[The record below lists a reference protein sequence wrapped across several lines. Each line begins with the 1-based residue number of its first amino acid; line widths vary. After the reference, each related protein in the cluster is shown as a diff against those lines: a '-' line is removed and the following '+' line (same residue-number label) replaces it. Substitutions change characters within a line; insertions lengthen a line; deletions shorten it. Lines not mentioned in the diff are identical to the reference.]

1 MEVVKNWEE
10 EAIEL
15 PNYEIDLNER
25 MKVSVMKTGLQIWW
39 SIIQGNINQKVQS
52 WDKNINKLLIGC
64 GSWNS
69 FLILLDWNR
78 FDENTIS
85 KRSGVGRQPSERRLR
100 AASEANLLAGS
111 SNIQSKL
118 NRYATIIIFVFFVVS
133 VILCLIYIIFVWIY
147 IYYLRHC

>member
-10 EAIEL
+10 EEIEL

-39 SIIQGNINQKVQS
+39 SIIQGNINLKSSMFIKQHFL
-52 WDKNINKLLIGC
+52 IIGC
-64 GSWNS
+64 GSWNLL
-69 FLILLDWNR
+69 LILLDWNR

-118 NRYATIIIFVFFVVS
+118 NRYATIIIFVCFCCKCHFVFD
-133 VILCLIYIIFVWIY
+133 I
-147 IYYLRHC
+147 H

>member
-10 EAIEL
+10 EEIEL

-39 SIIQGNINQKVQS
+39 PIIQGNINLKSSMLIKQQYQF
-52 WDKNINKLLIGC
+52 LIGC
-64 GSWNS
+64 GSWNLL
-69 FLILLDWNR
+69 LILLDWNR

-85 KRSGVGRQPSERRLR
+85 KRSAVGRHPSERRLR

-118 NRYATIIIFVFFVVS
+118 YEL
-133 VILCLIYIIFVWIY
+133 LCNDKYLCEFIYIT
-147 IYYLRHC
+147 